1 MLIKILVVLA
11 VILLA
16 FVVIVALQPA
26 DFRVARSTHILAP
39 PTAAFGQVNDIKK
52 WEAWSPWLK
61 LDPNARSSYE
71 GPSAGA
77 GAAMAW
83 AGNNKVGEGRMTIT
97 ESQPPELVRFRL
109 DFFKPMA
116 GTSTAEFTF
125 KPEGDQTVV
134 TWAMFGKNN
143 FKAKAFGLF
152 VNCDRMIGG
161 QFEKGLASMKS
172 IVEGAMRKL
181 EAL

>member
-11 VILLA
+11 VIILVFL
-16 FVVIVALQPA
+16 VIVALRPGE
-26 DFRVARSTHILAP
+26 FRVARSTTVLAP
-39 PTAAFGQVNDIKK
+39 PTAAFVQVNDIKK

-61 LDPNARSSYE
+61 LDPNAKSTYE
-71 GPSAGA
+71 GPPAGA

-83 AGNNKVGEGRMTIT
+83 AGNKKVGEGRMTIT
-97 ESQPPELVRFRL
+97 ESRPPELVRFRL

-143 FKAKAFGLF
+143 FMAKAFGLF

-172 IVEGAMRKL
+172 IVEGAMRK
-181 EAL
+181 